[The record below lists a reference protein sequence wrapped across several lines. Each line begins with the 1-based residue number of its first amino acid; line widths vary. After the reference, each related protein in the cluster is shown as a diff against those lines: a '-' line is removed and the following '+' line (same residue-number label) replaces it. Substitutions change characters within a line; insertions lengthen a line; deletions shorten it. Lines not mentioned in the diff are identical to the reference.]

1 MIWHVPLVDISVI
14 VKVCVFLFILR
25 HVSYITKIYA
35 KGVLIYALLVQ
46 EKDGE
51 SYPTDRH
58 IRTWRC
64 EFEARTGQLIK
75 EVHNGRI
82 ISSSLQT

>member
-1 MIWHVPLVDISVI
+1 MCFLV
-14 VKVCVFLFILR
+14 
-25 HVSYITKIYA
+25 YIAVYVLHLIIYA

-75 EVHNGRI
+75 EVYNGRI